1 MQTDTSLAIETKF
14 MKRWEFDS
22 VTQAARCMSSWFPG
36 TGTGTGTEHRLLKV
50 FLESTI
56 GIIHVLLIAMHLN
69 FLIGFKSYL
78 VLSRATSNFS
88 SAPFFFTV
96 ICTCIG

>member
-36 TGTGTGTEHRLLKV
+36 TGTEHRLLKV

-56 GIIHVLLIAMHLN
+56 GIIHVLLIAIHLN

-78 VLSRATSNFS
+78 VLSRATDNLS

-96 ICTCIG
+96 VCTCID